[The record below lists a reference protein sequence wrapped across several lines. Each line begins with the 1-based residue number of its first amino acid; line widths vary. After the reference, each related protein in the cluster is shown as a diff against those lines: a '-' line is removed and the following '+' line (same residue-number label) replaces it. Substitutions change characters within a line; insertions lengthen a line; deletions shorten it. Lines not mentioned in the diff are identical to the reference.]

1 MANECIKRAAKG
13 RKVHLW
19 QVANMLGMADSAFSR
34 KLRYELS
41 EDEQRMII
49 GIINDIAGGEDNA
62 ENKADRKVLS

>member
-1 MANECIKRAAKG
+1 MANEGIRRAAKG
-13 RKVHLW
+13 RNVHLW
-19 QVANMLGMADSAFSR
+19 QVANKLGMADSAFSR

-41 EDEQRMII
+41 EDEQRTII